1 MQENSK
7 PAKIRIKNLDISYS
21 GRKIL
26 SGVNADIPEKSITCL
41 SGASGQGK
49 TSLLMCI
56 NRLIDETKEAE
67 VNGSIE
73 INMDGKNTDILN
85 KGTNIPWLRKKIPLV
100 LQAPSPL
107 PMSIYRNMSFPL
119 RIAGV
124 YDRKKSPGLIES
136 ALKRTGLWEEV
147 KDRLDDDPKKLSGGQ
162 IQRLCIARAVVMN
175 PEIILLDEPS
185 ASLDSYNAGLIAEMM
200 KEIKKTC
207 TVIAV
212 THNQEIIGKTSD
224 IIFEVKPLS
233 ENPGACS
240 SLYMV

>member
-1 MQENSK
+1 MPENRE
-7 PAKIRIKNLDISYS
+7 PAKIRIKNLEISYS

-26 SGVNADIPEKSITCL
+26 SGVNAEIPEKSIICL

-56 NRLIDETKEAE
+56 NRLIDEIQGAE
-67 VNGSIE
+67 VKGMIE
-73 INMDGKNTDILN
+73 IKMDGKDTDILK

-107 PMSIYRNMSFPL
+107 PMSIYRNMAFPL
-119 RIAGV
+119 RIAGT
-124 YDRKKSPGLIES
+124 YDIKKSPGIIEN
-136 ALKRTGLWEEV
+136 ALKRTGLWDEV
-147 KDRLDDDPKKLSGGQ
+147 KDRLSDDPTKLSGGQ

-175 PEIILLDEPS
+175 PEIVLLDEPS

-212 THNQEIIGKTSD
+212 THNQEIIGKTAD
-224 IIFEVKPLS
+224 IIFEVKPVS
-233 ENPGACS
+233 ETQGACS
-240 SLYMV
+240 SLFKV